1 MYERIAFMSYPRL
14 TRLAR
19 AVLDEEIINR
29 VIVHEGAFDQ
39 TLSAT
44 RRLVEQGLVDVVVS
58 GGSNAQCIKENLRGV
73 PLVTIEISGFDLMEA
88 VCQAV
93 SSLSR
98 VGLVTYRS
106 SMPQLTRYLSL
117 LNRTVTHIEYNDS
130 EDLKEKMTLL
140 KSDGYDGVIGA
151 SMVCDLAEELGLA
164 SVFIYSH
171 NAIRRAMSHAVDLVE
186 TKMRQKM
193 ETQQLRTILDFTYS
207 GIVAIDE
214 TATVRIFNP
223 TAENITGIPAESVIG
238 CHVRQAISNTR
249 LDRVLKTGVAELN
262 RFQRIKDRLILTNR
276 VPIIVD
282 GRPVGAVA
290 TFQPVEEIQRA
301 EQHIRQKLHSKGLVA
316 KTTFDNIAGESETI
330 LKAKR
335 IARLYAQE
343 ECTVLITGE
352 TGTGKEMFAQ
362 SIHNESRRRNAPFV
376 AVNCGAIPANL
387 LESEL
392 FGYEEGAFT
401 GAKKGGKTGLLELA
415 HRGTVFLDEIGSM
428 PLELQSRLL
437 RVLQEREI
445 MRIGSD
451 RVIPVDIRFIAA
463 TNTPLID
470 RVERG
475 AFREDLYFRL
485 NVFNLDLPPLRE
497 RRCDIPVLVES
508 ILKAEGKSYLFQKRR
523 AEWDRVFSSLKDYAW
538 PGNIR
543 ELYNLVRR
551 ICLVMENDLDLDEA
565 VVRLLEQGRPA
576 SASPGDADQSLVAVL
591 NRVGWNRSRA
601 AEVLGISRT
610 TLWRKMRE
618 AGLGRMTGV

>member
-19 AVLDEEIINR
+19 AVLDEEIMSR

-98 VGLVTYRS
+98 VGLITYRS
-106 SMPQLTRYLSL
+106 SMPQLTRYLSM

-130 EDLKEKMTLL
+130 DDLKEKIMLL
-140 KSDGYDGVIGA
+140 KSRGYDGVIGA
-151 SMVCDLAEELGLA
+151 SMVCDLADEIGLA

-171 NAIRRAMSHAVDLVE
+171 NAIRRAMSHAVDLVD
-186 TKMRQKM
+186 TKMRQKK
-193 ETQQLRTILDFTYS
+193 ETEQLRAILDFTYS

-223 TAENITGIPAESVIG
+223 TAEKITGIPAESAIG
-238 CHVRQAISNTR
+238 RHVRQAISNTR
-249 LDRVLKTGVAELN
+249 LDRVLKTGVRELN
-262 RFQRIKDRLILTNR
+262 RFQRVKDRLILTNR
-276 VPIIVD
+276 VPIMVD

-290 TFQPVEEIQRA
+290 TFQPVEEIQQA
-301 EQHIRQKLHSKGLVA
+301 EQHIRQKLYSKGLVA
-316 KTTFDNIAGESETI
+316 KTTLDNIAGESEVI
-330 LKAKR
+330 LKAKK

-362 SIHNESRRRNAPFV
+362 GIHNESRRRNGPFV

-415 HRGTVFLDEIGSM
+415 HRGTMFLDEIGSM

-508 ILKAEGKSYLFQKRR
+508 ILKDGGKAYLFRSRR
-523 AEWDRVFSSLKDYAW
+523 AEWERVFLRLADYAW

-551 ICLVMENDLDLDEA
+551 VCLVMENDLDLDEA
-565 VVRLLEQGRPA
+565 VAGFLEQGRPA
-576 SASPGDADQSLVAVL
+576 STSLGDADQSLVAVL

-601 AEVLGISRT
+601 AEALGISRT

-618 AGLGRMTGV
+618 AGLGKTPGV

>member
-19 AVLDEEIINR
+19 AVLDEEIMSR

-58 GGSNAQCIKENLRGV
+58 GGGNAQCIKENLRGV

-106 SMPQLTRYLSL
+106 SMPQLARYLSL
-117 LNRTVTHIEYNDS
+117 LNRTVTHIEYNDPK
-130 EDLKEKMTLL
+130 DLKEKMMLL
-140 KSDGYDGVIGA
+140 KSRGYDGVIGA
-151 SMVCDLAEELGLA
+151 SMVCDLADEIGLA

-186 TKMRQKM
+186 TKMRQKK
-193 ETQQLRTILDFTYS
+193 ETEQLRAILDFTYS

-223 TAENITGIPAESVIG
+223 TAEKITGIPAESAIG
-238 CHVRQAISNTR
+238 RHVRQAISNTR
-249 LDRVLKTGVAELN
+249 LDRVLKTGVRELN
-262 RFQRIKDRLILTNR
+262 RFQRVKDRLILTNR

-290 TFQPVEEIQRA
+290 TFQPVEEIQQA

-316 KTTFDNIAGESETI
+316 KTTLDNIAGESEVI
-330 LKAKR
+330 LKAKK

-362 SIHNESRRRNAPFV
+362 GIHNESRRRNGPFV

-415 HRGTVFLDEIGSM
+415 HRGTMFLDEIGSM

-508 ILKAEGKSYLFQKRR
+508 ILKAGGKAYLFQNRR
-523 AEWDRVFSSLKDYAW
+523 TEWERVFLRLKDYAW

-565 VVRLLEQGRPA
+565 VAGFLEQGRPA

-601 AEVLGISRT
+601 AEALGISRT

-618 AGLGRMTGV
+618 AGLGKTPGV